1 MDHTIQRLKALMLE
15 ARLLLDELDD
25 TPPPPPPDNV
35 VALKPDEVEL
45 EGVIGRPQFR
55 EVNGKSLFTAGLGVS
70 EGNVTQWSAL
80 VAWGSTAE
88 QAASLRRGQLVRVV
102 GKQKQVSYVDSNGV
116 MQQRQELHCSLIS
129 PVSHVSEKTVGS
141 A

>member
-1 MDHTIQRLKALMLE
+1 MNEIVNAAGTRGFANLFDLYFRG
-15 ARLLLDELDD
+15 R
-25 TPPPPPPDNV
+25 
-35 VALKPDEVEL
+35 LKPDEVEL